1 MSPAGSRTRAW
12 LLQWLRL
19 LALAALAAAGP
30 GAWAATGEL
39 DVTLDSHYWIDA
51 SGKASIEDVAAGT
64 AALRP
69 MERHQAFPL
78 GQAALWMRLDLPSVD
93 PARRWFIA
101 VSGAAYIN
109 RVSLYAQDGSGRWS
123 EQHAGDH
130 VPVQQW
136 SRPHYSPLF
145 EVQPAAGRALWLR
158 LENQPAPVSPFV
170 ELLSEERVQFK
181 RQWTYLL
188 VGGYLGFGLL
198 VFIVGLIHAR
208 MYRDLAFDVYCLYV
222 ACMMLFQLA
231 YTGLGGLFLWPQH
244 AWFNDAAPALF
255 MLLMVGSGIW
265 FIRESTALPRHSRRV
280 DRAVLGFSL
289 FGLVFPIFYIL
300 FSGPLTYG
308 ILNVYALLSVALS
321 ISLCFWTWRKGETY
335 SGWLLL
341 GFLPIHLS
349 YPFPALRAA
358 GVLPDSWATQYSVL
372 IGSAIEIPL
381 LLYILHWRA
390 KDFSENRARLRAL
403 DSTDPLTGLAATPVL
418 RLRLRDAL
426 RRARRMGHRCT
437 VLLVE
442 LSNHGEIVAR
452 CGREGGDRA
461 LVVAAARLSSVVRDI
476 DTVCRI
482 ADTRFAVLT
491 EGPQPTEARRLLAQH
506 IVARGLEQV
515 NQLPPETSLRLR
527 VVTASAPDG
536 SADPPADGHVDE
548 QRLLQW
554 MNWSL
559 DRLLA
564 EDPKRVVL
572 HLGPRAGDAGDPAA
586 APA

>member
-1 MSPAGSRTRAW
+1 MTTRAARAS
-12 LLQWLRL
+12 LLLHVL
-19 LALAALAAAGP
+19 AALVLALAWPAAA
-30 GAWAATGEL
+30 AAQDEH
-39 DVTLDSHYWIDA
+39 DVTLGSHYWIDA
-51 SGKASIEDVAAGT
+51 SGEASIEEVAGGVAG
-64 AALRP
+64 LQP
-69 MERHQAFPL
+69 MRRYQAFPL
-78 GQAALWMRLDLPSVD
+78 GEAALWMRLDLPAVD
-93 PARRWFIA
+93 AQRRWYLT

-109 RVSLYAQDGSGRWS
+109 RVSLYAQDAAGRWH

-130 VPVQQW
+130 VPVLQW

-145 EVQPAAGRALWLR
+145 EVQPAATRALWLR
-158 LENQPAPVSPFV
+158 LENRPAPVSPFV
-170 ELLSEERVQFK
+170 ELLTEERLQFK

-265 FIRESTALPRHSRRV
+265 FIRESTALPRHSRQV

-289 FGLVFPIFYIL
+289 FGLVFPMFYIL

-308 ILNVYALLSVALS
+308 ILNVYALLSVVLS
-321 ISLCFWTWRKGETY
+321 ISLCLWTWRKGETY

-341 GFLPIHLS
+341 GFMPIHLS

-358 GVLPDSWATQYSVL
+358 GVLPDSWATQYAVL

-390 KDFSENRARLRAL
+390 KDFSENRARFRAL

-426 RRARRMGHRCT
+426 RRARRLGHRCT
-437 VLLVE
+437 VLVVE
-442 LSNHGEIVAR
+442 LSNHGDIIAR
-452 CGREGGDRA
+452 AGREAGDRA
-461 LVVAAARLSSVVRDI
+461 LVVAAARLTSVVREI

-482 ADTRFAVLT
+482 ADTRFAVLA
-491 EGPQPTEARRLLAQH
+491 EGPQPAEARRLLAQH
-506 IVARGLEQV
+506 IVARGLEEV
-515 NQLPPETSLRLR
+515 PPLPPDLSLRFR
-527 VVTASAPDG
+527 VVTASEPDG
-536 SADPPADGHVDE
+536 AAESTDGHVDE

-554 MNWSL
+554 MNRAL

-572 HLGPRAGDAGDPAA
+572 HLGPRGVDAGEAAA